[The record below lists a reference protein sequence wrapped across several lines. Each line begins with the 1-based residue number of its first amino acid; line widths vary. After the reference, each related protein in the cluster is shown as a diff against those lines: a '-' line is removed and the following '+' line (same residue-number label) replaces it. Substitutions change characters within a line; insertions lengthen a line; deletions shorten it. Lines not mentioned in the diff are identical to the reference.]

1 LRAIDFFPC
10 DKYNFFYSTAGIEKM
25 NYLCVS
31 IFLIGMFFPFA
42 VYGEMY
48 QWVDEKGTV
57 HFADDLSNIPEK
69 YRADA
74 EEKTLK
80 KETSTPTSEEKSKS
94 SSSPPILKPSE
105 PEGIEVAL
113 SRRGEVFETEVLLNE
128 RVKRFLIVDSGASFM
143 LISPQTAKELELM
156 IDENTPFIPMGTVS
170 GSILTPLVTLKSVR
184 VGKAEASN
192 IEAVIHP
199 MPSGGEGLLGNSFL
213 NKFRVVLDSIQDK
226 MTLLPMQGIPSP
238 DRPGGYGKG
247 FWVSQFRFYRNY
259 LELLR
264 KYKKSYEDRGATT
277 GSDLNRVNKAI
288 RYFESQLEEWERK
301 ASFAGVPRNWRE

>member
-1 LRAIDFFPC
+1 MKHVGL
-10 DKYNFFYSTAGIEKM
+10 
-25 NYLCVS
+25 S
-31 IFLIGMFFPFA
+31 ILMILILFPFTG
-42 VYGEMY
+42 YGEMY
-48 QWVDEKGTV
+48 KWVDEKGTV

-69 YRADA
+69 YRPDVETQKPTKEISAP
-74 EEKTLK
+74 TL
-80 KETSTPTSEEKSKS
+80 EEKSIT
-94 SSSPPILKPSE
+94 SSPTPVPKPSE

-128 RVKRFLIVDSGASFM
+128 RVRRFLIVDSGASFM
-143 LISPQTAKELELM
+143 LISPQTAKELELT

-184 VGKAEASN
+184 VGKAEANN
-192 IEAVIHP
+192 IEAVIYL
-199 MPSGGEGLLGNSFL
+199 MPSGGDGLLGNSFL
-213 NKFRVVLDSIQDK
+213 NKYRMVLDSIQDK

-238 DRPGGYGKG
+238 DRPGGYGRG

-264 KYKKSYEDRGATT
+264 KYKKSYEDRGTTT

-288 RYFESQLEEWERK
+288 RYFENQLEEWDRK